1 MKKITKCNRE
11 PRLDIELL
19 RKNAELREKYSLEV
33 RNKYAVLEE
42 QQSIDDEQSI
52 YEVWRTI
59 KETLVETAAEVIP
72 TNKNRAKQ
80 KWMTEEILL
89 LMDKRRKNK
98 KNQTENN
105 RINSIIKQKC
115 LEEKEKWLNK
125 QCDEIEAIFN
135 TDSKGVH
142 QRVKEL
148 CMYTRKSATGCSK
161 S

>member
-1 MKKITKCNRE
+1 MISCKTYPGADCNSDHNPVVAKIRQKKKKKITKSNRE
-11 PRLDIELL
+11 QQLDVELL

-52 YEVWRTI
+52 HEEWQTI
-59 KETLVETAAEVIP
+59 KETLVETATEVIP

-98 KNQTENN
+98 KNQTEYN

-115 LEEKEKWLNK
+115 IEEKE
-125 QCDEIEAIFN
+125 
-135 TDSKGVH
+135 
-142 QRVKEL
+142 
-148 CMYTRKSATGCSK
+148 
-161 S
+161 